1 MFSFAVSQGKAAD
14 LSELDLKVRSIS
26 VALRIR
32 ERRCRNRRQPPC
44 LCRLVGRLLRLPR
57 GPTWTTRSPGSP
69 RGQRTPGT
77 SGEKRSR
84 RLPSMTPSLLFNHD
98 ITPPVMW
105 WLGGG
110 GGGRGL
116 GAGQRL
122 MLRCVI
128 TGAARNSRS
137 SRAPW
142 SRRGKG
148 EFAQ

>member
-14 LSELDLKVRSIS
+14 LSELDLKVRSIP

-105 WLGGG
+105 GLGGG
-110 GGGRGL
+110 TWCRTETDAPLCHYRGRQEQPELKGPL
-116 GAGQRL
+116 EP
-122 MLRCVI
+122 
-128 TGAARNSRS
+128 TGE
-137 SRAPW
+137 
-142 SRRGKG
+142 RRVC
-148 EFAQ
+148 AVA